1 MICTRSQTKFLAKVG
16 GDVFRNRVTN
26 NRNKLKLN
34 RVKTAKQKKKVAKVK
49 LCDTSNE
56 NSVIETRDLDSVRSM
71 YEGLLESFIST
82 QINNSSSG
90 NTRVSKKKKPE
101 EETLRISVRQSEGA
115 FRYKE
120 IVVKR
125 HKNYIQVV
133 LVPNG
138 IKQNSLSVEA
148 MKELKDA
155 FVLAKKDP
163 NCHAVLLNS
172 SGSYFCTGV
181 DLSPLVGSNKKQAA
195 EDLASSIRDLVMT
208 LAFFT
213 KPVVAA
219 VNGTAVGFGVSLL
232 TYCDVILASDKATFC
247 LPSAKI
253 GYLPEGGATLT
264 LPQVVGTSAAAE
276 LFLQGRRLT
285 ADEAKRCGLVSEVLW
300 PTSLMNDVMP
310 RLERIAQ
317 QPLQAMEATKAMVRC
332 HLWGKLKAH
341 MDHERR
347 LLVEHWLA
355 PQCQENIKNVLK
367 NGWFD
372 D

>member
-317 QPLQAMEATKAMVRC
+317 QPLQVDYVVTNKMHDIVFSFPNAYF
-332 HLWGKLKAH
+332 GKELIHAH
-341 MDHERR
+341 MRK
-347 LLVEHWLA
+347 
-355 PQCQENIKNVLK
+355 QK
-367 NGWFD
+367 
-372 D
+372 